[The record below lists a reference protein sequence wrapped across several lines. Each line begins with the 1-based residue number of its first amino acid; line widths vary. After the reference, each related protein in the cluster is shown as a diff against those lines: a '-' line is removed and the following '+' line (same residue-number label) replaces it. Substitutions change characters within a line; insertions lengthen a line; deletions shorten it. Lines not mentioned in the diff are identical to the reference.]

1 MKKGY
6 IYVLTNRR
14 NGTLYVGVTSDL
26 VKRIAQ
32 HKQKVVDGFSAKYGL
47 NMLVYYEE
55 YSTIE
60 DAIWREKQIKSWSRK
75 KKLILI
81 ESINPDWRD
90 LSEELE

>member
-60 DAIWREKQIKSWSRK
+60 DAIWREKQIKS
-75 KKLILI
+75 
-81 ESINPDWRD
+81 
-90 LSEELE
+90 

>member
-26 VKRIAQ
+26 VKRITQ

-60 DAIWREKQIKSWSRK
+60 DAIWREKQIKS
-75 KKLILI
+75 
-81 ESINPDWRD
+81 
-90 LSEELE
+90 